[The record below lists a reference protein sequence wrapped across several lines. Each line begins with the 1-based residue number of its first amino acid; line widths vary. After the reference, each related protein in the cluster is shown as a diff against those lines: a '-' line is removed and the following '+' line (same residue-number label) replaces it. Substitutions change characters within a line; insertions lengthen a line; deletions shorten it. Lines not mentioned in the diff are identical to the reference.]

1 VQGRGVSHSR
11 SVAGQSTKC
20 RASRCS
26 FLLGG
31 FRVRVGQPH
40 ELPRIAV
47 LLPAGWVPGSG
58 GSAPRSAAHRGA
70 PSCWVGSGF
79 GWVSPTNCRASR
91 CSFLPVSVTQYL
103 SRLYT
108 TDLRLARLERQS
120 VGNVT

>member
-20 RASRCS
+20 RASRYS

-47 LLPAGWVPGSG
+47 LLPAGICYAIPQPVVYDRSQAGTPG
-58 GSAPRSAAHRGA
+58 AAK
-70 PSCWVGSGF
+70 
-79 GWVSPTNCRASR
+79 CRK
-91 CSFLPVSVTQYL
+91 CHLGPDL
-103 SRLYT
+103 ILYRR
-108 TDLRLARLERQS
+108 DQGRWDFVR
-120 VGNVT
+120 NVR

>member
-58 GSAPRSAAHRGA
+58 GSAPRTAAHRGT
-70 PSCWVGSGF
+70 PSCRYLLRDTSAGCIRQISGWHAWS
-79 GWVSPTNCRASR
+79 GKVSEMSPRA
-91 CSFLPVSVTQYL
+91 
-103 SRLYT
+103 
-108 TDLRLARLERQS
+108 
-120 VGNVT
+120 